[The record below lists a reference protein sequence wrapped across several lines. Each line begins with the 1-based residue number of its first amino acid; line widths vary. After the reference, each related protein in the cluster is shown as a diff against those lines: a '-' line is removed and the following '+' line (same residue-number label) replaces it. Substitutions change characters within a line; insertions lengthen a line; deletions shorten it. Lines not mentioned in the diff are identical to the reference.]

1 MSKGNFRKILYWF
14 SMLLLMKIIYIQQN
28 MRTKRDSI
36 TDNFECVTVV
46 WEFATCIDSTP
57 VNNNCLE
64 SNVNV
69 W

>member
-1 MSKGNFRKILYWF
+1 
-14 SMLLLMKIIYIQQN
+14 MLLLMKIIYLQQN
-28 MRTKRDSI
+28 MRTKRDFE

-46 WEFATCIDSTP
+46 LEFATCIDSTP